1 MTEPMVLHKKGLV
14 TRLQRGAGWEG
25 REMPGM
31 GQAQMPLPPTR
42 ANHEV
47 FWDERCFAD
56 RCFCVQKNVVTL
68 QALEGSAQAPGL
80 GHSAPDGL
88 GSRRFPGGPLS
99 PQPAEKAGGVEQPQS
114 HSRAGALVHNT
125 ARAVCAYGVTPSP
138 LQVCA
143 SHHCTGILCS
153 PAQQQTAFP

>member
-1 MTEPMVLHKKGLV
+1 MGEQGNARHGLGSNA
-14 TRLQRGAGWEG
+14 LA
-25 REMPGM
+25 PN
-31 GQAQMPLPPTR
+31 TR

-56 RCFCVQKNVVTL
+56 RCLCVQKNVVTL

-80 GHSAPDGL
+80 GHGAPDGL

-153 PAQQQTAFP
+153 PAQQHSSRQPFPREVCCGEERIEPH